1 MNAFCYVDT
10 PCKQLTTPTCP
21 FFQVAASHMEDVF
34 SQLMAY
40 NEPLTGCVLVT
51 ERGKAIS
58 VEDAHNVIR

>member
-1 MNAFCYVDT
+1 
-10 PCKQLTTPTCP
+10 
-21 FFQVAASHMEDVF
+21 MEDVF

-51 ERGKAIS
+51 ERGIAIS